1 MRWKQ
6 LSRQPEADEKCW
18 HHAARSRG
26 KSHPHTNHCVNK
38 NLNQFLWI
46 TGGLQDGL
54 VGDSVGKVAPS
65 FTVGPAIS
73 LQEHL
78 GEKNTTKT
86 DFCAIFLSSSLWTH
100 LIHRNKCLQS
110 YLQNTFSFEGTS
122 MTAALVDC
130 LFKHLRQ
137 RIDRLDWGGSWGQ
150 SLVSTGLKQNT
161 ETWVGE
167 R

>member
-1 MRWKQ
+1 MQRVPAVSLHTVTRDCDWWEIVMWWKQ

-46 TGGLQDGL
+46 TGGLKDGL

-78 GEKNTTKT
+78 VEKNTTKT
-86 DFCAIFLSSSLWTH
+86 DFCAFFPPFLCYFSQLFSLNTVNPQKQVPAIILAKH
-100 LIHRNKCLQS
+100 LQFWGHIDDCR
-110 YLQNTFSFEGTS
+110 TFST
-122 MTAALVDC
+122 C
-130 LFKHLRQ
+130 
-137 RIDRLDWGGSWGQ
+137 RLSF
-150 SLVSTGLKQNT
+150 
-161 ETWVGE
+161 
-167 R
+167 